1 MFTWILTSVLLM
13 LNLCLW
19 IGNICNGLLLGN
31 ASIARGLTCCKKLAR
46 HEASRKSWSTK
57 FPLGGEVNHIWPLAY
72 VVYAWMVV
80 LLTEEFHTTHT
91 HTHAHTCT
99 RKYCI
104 SKLDFRKLFNRQQ
117 IWTKQTISNIQASQS
132 GMRYL
137 PKHDEFDFRLS
148 SWEYFAVFITKIC
161 VL

>member
-72 VVYAWMVV
+72 DWWFAELYKKNPGKVCSLVMSWQVKFAELYDAPSIWRVERV
-80 LLTEEFHTTHT
+80 IILF
-91 HTHAHTCT
+91 C
-99 RKYCI
+99 YFNCSSIIYI
-104 SKLDFRKLFNRQQ
+104 SVFISFVAFIILILCLSFYH
-117 IWTKQTISNIQASQS
+117 SNI
-132 GMRYL
+132 
-137 PKHDEFDFRLS
+137 RL
-148 SWEYFAVFITKIC
+148 YNK
-161 VL
+161 L